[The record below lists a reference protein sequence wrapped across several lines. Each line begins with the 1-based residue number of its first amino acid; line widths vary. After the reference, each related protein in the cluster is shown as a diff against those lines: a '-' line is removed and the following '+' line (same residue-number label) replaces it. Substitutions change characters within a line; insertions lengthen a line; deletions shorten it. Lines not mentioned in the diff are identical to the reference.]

1 MFVAMLGSG
10 SLLVKHELILGKCMF
25 LWAQTALL
33 FTLTKAFSPKL
44 RQFQAMS
51 QTTATTSDVKHLSS
65 GPVFGLKGAIYLD
78 PSGTF
83 ACIERAKAG
92 TFARE
97 FTETIQNDPH
107 LKRFLSSLMVVL
119 RQRLGA
125 SAQVWGQNLLTFRV
139 IYQQAY
145 EKALQLG

>member
-1 MFVAMLGSG
+1 
-10 SLLVKHELILGKCMF
+10 
-25 LWAQTALL
+25 
-33 FTLTKAFSPKL
+33 
-44 RQFQAMS
+44 MS
-51 QTTATTSDVKHLSS
+51 QTTATTIDVKHLSS

-119 RQRLGA
+119 LKIGGKCSGLRAKPAHFSGHLPPGTPA
-125 SAQVWGQNLLTFRV
+125 HP
-139 IYQQAY
+139 YQEAHH
-145 EKALQLG
+145 

>member
-1 MFVAMLGSG
+1 
-10 SLLVKHELILGKCMF
+10 
-25 LWAQTALL
+25 
-33 FTLTKAFSPKL
+33 
-44 RQFQAMS
+44 MS
-51 QTTATTSDVKHLSS
+51 QTTAPTIDVKHLSS

-107 LKRFLSSLMVVL
+107 LQRFLSSLMVVL
-119 RQRLGA
+119 LKIGGKCSGLRAKPAHFSGHLPIKK
-125 SAQVWGQNLLTFRV
+125 SMKLLKYTRSQKTYFIVECRCMV
-139 IYQQAY
+139 CSNIHEPG
-145 EKALQLG
+145 EKHVVRGGCSRYG